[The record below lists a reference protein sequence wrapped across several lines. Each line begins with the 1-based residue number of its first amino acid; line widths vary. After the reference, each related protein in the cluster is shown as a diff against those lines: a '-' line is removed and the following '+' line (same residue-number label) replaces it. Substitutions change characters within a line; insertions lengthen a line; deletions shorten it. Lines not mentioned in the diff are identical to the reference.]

1 MGKLISIWNFICRRK
16 YLITVVAFAVIIG
29 FLDENSLVRRFGYE
43 REISQL
49 KEEIEKYR
57 ADYEE
62 NTKRLNEISTNPD
75 AIEQIA
81 REKYLMKKPNED
93 IYVFEEERMK
103 QLGPALFVVGAA
115 MALAG
120 AAVFITGW
128 IYAPYIY
135 TIGAGFIALAQ
146 VNTPVKGKSKTLKRL
161 RVQQIFGA
169 LALILTGAFMFTTR
183 GNEWIACLTI
193 AAILELYTAFRIPQ
207 EEEKERA

>member
-29 FLDENSLVRRFGYE
+29 FLDENSLFRRLAYE

-62 NTKRLNEISTNPD
+62 NTKRLNELNSNPD

-93 IYVFEEERMK
+93 IYVFED
-103 QLGPALFVVGAA
+103 
-115 MALAG
+115 
-120 AAVFITGW
+120 
-128 IYAPYIY
+128 
-135 TIGAGFIALAQ
+135 
-146 VNTPVKGKSKTLKRL
+146 
-161 RVQQIFGA
+161 
-169 LALILTGAFMFTTR
+169 
-183 GNEWIACLTI
+183 
-193 AAILELYTAFRIPQ
+193 
-207 EEEKERA
+207 